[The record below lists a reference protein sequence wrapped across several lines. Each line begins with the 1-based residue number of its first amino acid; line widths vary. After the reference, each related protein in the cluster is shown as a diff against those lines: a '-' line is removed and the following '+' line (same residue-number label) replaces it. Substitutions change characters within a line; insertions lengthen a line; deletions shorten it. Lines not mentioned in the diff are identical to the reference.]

1 MQSAIQS
8 PVARRLPRNVWAVS
22 LTSFFTDI
30 SSEMVLNLLPL
41 YLSSVLGIRTNV
53 IGLIEGVAEATA
65 SLLKIYSG
73 WLSDRLRGHKW
84 VAVAGYGLSALSK
97 PFFYFASTWG
107 LIAGVRW
114 ADRVGKG
121 IRTSPRDALVA
132 DSVEPGVRGL
142 AFGVQRAFDTAGAFV
157 GLAVAW
163 WVVRATQ
170 AAGATLSA
178 ATFQRVVLISIVP
191 GLLAVLILA
200 LGTRD
205 VPLPERPASAPLRW
219 VSLGRPFLVFL
230 LIAGLFDLGNSSD
243 AFLTLRAQERGASVA
258 GILGM
263 LLVFNAVYT
272 VIAGPAGSLSDRIG
286 RRRVI
291 VGGWLL
297 YAAVYLGFA
306 LTPGA
311 APLWGLYALYG
322 VYYGMTYGTG
332 KALIADLVSAD
343 LRGTAYGAYN
353 AVLGLLDLPA
363 SLIAGVLWQGAG
375 SWVGFG
381 AAAPFYF
388 GAGTALLAALAFML
402 WRR

>member
-1 MQSAIQS
+1 MHTPRTS
-8 PVARRLPRNVWAVS
+8 RLPRNVWAVS

-41 YLSSVLGIRTNV
+41 YLSSVLGVRTNI

-73 WLSDRLRGHKW
+73 WLSDRLRGRKW
-84 VAVAGYGLSALSK
+84 VAVVGYGLSALSK
-97 PFFYFASTWG
+97 PLFYFASTWG
-107 LIAGVRW
+107 LVAGVRW
-114 ADRVGKG
+114 MDRVGKG
-121 IRTSPRDALVA
+121 VRTAPRDALVA
-132 DSVEPGVRGL
+132 DSVEPSARGL

-163 WVVRATQ
+163 WVVRAALAT
-170 AAGATLSA
+170 GATLNA

-191 GLLAVLILA
+191 GLLAVVVLA
-200 LGTRD
+200 LGARD
-205 VPLPERPASAPLRW
+205 VALPERPASAPLRW

-243 AFLTLRAQERGASVA
+243 AFLTLRAQERGASVV

-272 VIAGPAGSLSDRIG
+272 AIAGPAGSLSDRIG

-291 VGGWLL
+291 VAGWLL

-311 APLWGLYALYG
+311 APLWALYALYG

-332 KALIADLVSAD
+332 KAFIADLVSAD

-363 SLIAGVLWQGAG
+363 SLIAGILWQGVGQWA
-375 SWVGFG
+375 GFG
-381 AAAPFYF
+381 AASPFYF
-388 GAGTALLAALAFML
+388 GAATALLAAVAFML